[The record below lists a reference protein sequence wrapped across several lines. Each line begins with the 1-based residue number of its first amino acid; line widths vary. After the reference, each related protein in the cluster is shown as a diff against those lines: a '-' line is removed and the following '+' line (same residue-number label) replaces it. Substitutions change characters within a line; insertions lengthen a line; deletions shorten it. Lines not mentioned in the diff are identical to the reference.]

1 MNGAFIPNTP
11 IAVDFW
17 QIRRCSHIRLFFL
30 SHMHSDHTVG
40 LSSTWK
46 HPLYCSPVTAK
57 ILKHKLQVNSKWIN
71 PLEVG
76 ECHMLPL
83 DDCGIETV
91 SVTLIDANHCPG
103 SVMFLFEGY
112 FGTILYTGDF
122 RYSPFMLKHPPLKN
136 KMIDVLYLDNTNCDP
151 EQKLPSRQEATKQIK
166 EIIDD
171 HPYHDIVIGLYS
183 LGKES
188 LLVDLAK
195 TFKSWVVVSPQRLE
209 LLTMLEMEDVFATQD
224 GAGRIRVV
232 EQSEINYANMVKW
245 NYMHPTIAILPTSRK
260 VKVWHKDVYVV
271 PYSDHSSYDELIEF
285 VSQLKPCSI
294 IPVVKTQKCMSL
306 LNQYL
311 SSEASKNCALPISVK
326 AFMKRQDLSSEV
338 CTKNPKVLRKSL
350 ARGVEFE
357 SPDKGLSLSQTI
369 VHCRGKQERTP
380 KYADNELHWGK
391 EHNMDNSYL
400 GSEYG
405 QLPIP
410 LTESTVL
417 VSSKDRTPFESSPS
431 DKILQSSEIKFEM
444 PSAIRSPK
452 DMDLSVLSDSSLLYK
467 ENATLISPNF
477 TFSPLKSPQTLFCF
491 TRADGL
497 SILPYMK
504 RKKFDA
510 RHFHHQVERY
520 LENCIH
526 RRSQGAAIKKLKCPS
541 RGSAEEMEVF
551 PIFKM
556 QRNRLWF

>member
-112 FGTILYTGDF
+112 FGTILYT
-122 RYSPFMLKHPPLKN
+122 
-136 KMIDVLYLDNTNCDP
+136 
-151 EQKLPSRQEATKQIK
+151 
-166 EIIDD
+166 
-171 HPYHDIVIGLYS
+171 GLYS